1 MATITNAAA
10 QTRSYEIL
18 HAALR
23 MQTGR
28 DAVKPLGVSQT
39 IGKPGLNR
47 GLAGTIEFLAEDWAA
62 ALWLLLALAD
72 PILLTEPALGMTAV
86 EFTPIGEPTAT
97 AQPLA
102 GRVAYWTVQ
111 IEVTA

>member
-1 MATITNAAA
+1 MAHVTNTSS
-10 QTRSYEIL
+10 QVREYEIL

-47 GLAGTIEFLAEDWAA
+47 GLAGTLEFLAEDWAA

-72 PILLTEPALGMTAV
+72 PFHLTEPILGMALV
-86 EFTPIGEPTAT
+86 EFVPIGEPLAT

>member
-1 MATITNAAA
+1 MAYITN
-10 QTRSYEIL
+10 TSSHVREYEIL

-28 DAVKPLGVSQT
+28 DSVKPLGLSRT

-47 GLAGTIEFLAEDWAA
+47 GLAGTIEFLATTWTDT
-62 ALWLLLALAD
+62 LWLLLTLAD
-72 PILLTEPALGMTAV
+72 PFHLTEPTLGMTAV

>member
-1 MATITNAAA
+1 MAHVTNTSS
-10 QTRSYEIL
+10 QVREYEIL

-28 DAVKPLGVSQT
+28 DSVKPLGLSHT

-47 GLAGTIEFLAEDWAA
+47 GLAGTIEFLATTWPDT
-62 ALWLLLALAD
+62 LWLLLALAD
-72 PILLTEPALGMTAV
+72 PFHLTEPILGMALV
-86 EFTPIGEPTAT
+86 EFVPIGEPLAT
-97 AQPLA
+97 AQPIT
-102 GRVAYWTVQ
+102 GRAAYLSIQ